1 MRGEY
6 FFDKKGISPVI
17 GTMLLILIVIVMAS
31 MFSIWAFKF
40 VSDTQER
47 ALIDKM
53 CNDVDFVSGN
63 FCYNNLSIENLETG
77 EIDKRINIEFDGRGV
92 NTNSLI
98 YGFLMLINYGGKV
111 ISISTLDGSEMEPN
125 IPKSITSDFIKD
137 SEMINSIILLPK
149 VEINSK
155 IFVCE
160 NKEKTI
166 PWESMQIC

>member
-77 EIDKRINIEFDGRGV
+77 EI
-92 NTNSLI
+92 TSSLQKYLQRSWI
-98 YGFLMLINYGGKV
+98 IDPGLPV
-111 ISISTLDGSEMEPN
+111 WHPCQWSSC
-125 IPKSITSDFIKD
+125 TSR
-137 SEMINSIILLPK
+137 
-149 VEINSK
+149 
-155 IFVCE
+155 CR
-160 NKEKTI
+160 
-166 PWESMQIC
+166 